1 MTRSHSAA
9 RRTLIALAKIALA
22 VAILA
27 YLLWQAKEHD
37 AFTRLVE
44 QPKRWPMLALGL
56 GCTFSAALLCFVRW
70 HFLVLAVGISVRL
83 VDSLRLG
90 ALGFALNFVSLG
102 SIGGDLFRAVF
113 LAHGQPG
120 RRTEAV
126 ATVAA
131 DRLLGVTTMLVLASG
146 GILATDLVHAPSA
159 ELALL
164 CKTILVTAAFVLI
177 GAALL
182 LFVPAISGPVV
193 SRWFER
199 VPIAGGIFV
208 KLVSVARAYR
218 DDKRLLSAAAAT
230 SLFANLMYMTSFY
243 FVASGL
249 PVARPTWSEHL
260 VVVPVASL
268 VGAIPATPNG
278 LGTMELAVEELYQH
292 MPGATGARQGDG
304 TMVTL
309 AHRVTM
315 MAVALVG
322 LVFYL
327 GHRAEVRQV
336 YAEVEELVEA
346 RA

>member
-1 MTRSHSAA
+1 MNRSPSAIG
-9 RRTLIALAKIALA
+9 RTLVAAAKILLA
-22 VAILA
+22 VAILG

-44 QPKRWPMLALGL
+44 QPKRWPILFLGL
-56 GCTFSAALLCFVRW
+56 ACTFSAALLCFVRW
-70 HFLVLAVGISVRL
+70 HLLILAVGIPVRL
-83 VDSLRLG
+83 IDSVRLG

-102 SIGGDLFRAVF
+102 SIGGDLFRAIF

-146 GILATDLVHAPSA
+146 GILATDLVHAPST

-164 CKTILVTAAFVLI
+164 CKTILVTTALVLV

-182 LFVPAISGPVV
+182 LFVPALSGPMV
-193 SRWFER
+193 SGLFER
-199 VPIAGGIFV
+199 IPIAGGLFG

-218 DDKRLLSAAAAT
+218 DEKRLLAAAAMT
-230 SLFANLMYMTSFY
+230 SLLANLMYMTSFY

-249 PVARPTWSEHL
+249 PVVRPSWPEHL

-268 VGAIPATPNG
+268 VGAIPATPAG
-278 LGTMELAVEELYQH
+278 LGTMELAAEELYQH
-292 MPGATGARQGDG
+292 MPGSTGARPGDG
-304 TMVTL
+304 TLVTL

-315 MAVALVG
+315 MAVALIG

-327 GHRAEVRQV
+327 GHRAEVREV
-336 YAEVEELVEA
+336 YAEAEELVEA